1 MTRTITAKS
10 NERLI
15 KRLNKAL
22 DKAYKDTF
30 REDMHFIIDHIRK
43 AIDRIEYDIRVD
55 NYPTEDIPQI
65 ISMQLADTLDDFR
78 QAVKHIDVLLQD
90 ELTRG

>member
-15 KRLNKAL
+15 RRLDKAL

-30 REDMHFIIDHIRK
+30 REDTHFIIDHIRRV
-43 AIDRIEYDIRVD
+43 IERIEYDIRVD

-65 ISMQLADTLDDFR
+65 ISMQLDDTLDDFR
-78 QAVKHIDVLLQD
+78 QELKRIEVLLQA
-90 ELTRG
+90 ELTHG

>member
-1 MTRTITAKS
+1 MTRTITTKS

-30 REDMHFIIDHIRK
+30 REDMHFIIDRIRK
-43 AIDRIEYDIRVD
+43 AIDRIEYDICVD